1 MVCQDADSGA
11 GRADGADGEADYEL
25 CVSVELGAVGTEEC
39 VGAVGREQQERAQ
52 RGSAVEKTS
61 KIKSEYFFCKAD
73 FSLLCNRKPVL
84 REIWKYTLTELEVY
98 YDGAV
103 SILLRKWGY

>member
-1 MVCQDADSGA
+1 MVRADADGGA
-11 GRADGADGEADYEL
+11 GTADGADGEADYEL

-39 VGAVGREQQERAQ
+39 IGTVGREQQERAQ
-52 RGSAVEKTS
+52 RRSAVEKTS

-98 YDGAV
+98 SDGAG